1 MAPTKSASDHH
12 IAVSP
17 RFNKGKFPSPVVYDN
32 SSYASCLLRD
42 CDLEFV
48 KDPVC
53 RSINR

>member
-1 MAPTKSASDHH
+1 MAPTESVSDHH

-32 SSYASCLLRD
+32 SSYASCLLGD

-48 KDPVC
+48 KDPIC